1 MEYILMHKNK
11 PVLELEID
19 EVTGT
24 ISKIGAVHNIEHLP
38 VGAYSAAE
46 KNNVSRNMLNDWW
59 TGRSIPASRD
69 GLKDVLLIL
78 GVCSPALLLD
88 KCCGLSLSDQ
98 YWVCPKNSDI
108 LWENVNFFQNDFSI
122 DVGEVLFGYKRSSK
136 DIINLMSPDNTSD
149 GWLKKKWLIADGKR
163 YLMKGG
169 SGFLE
174 QEPFN
179 EVIASALMK
188 RLNINHVEYT
198 LTFEQNKPYSLCEN
212 FITPDTE
219 LIPAWRIMQTRK
231 KNNSQ
236 SEFMHFLLCCEK
248 LGIPNVRDSLDKM
261 LTLDYIISNEDRHYN
276 NFGAIRNAETLEWLG
291 LAPVYDSG
299 TSLWHTTP
307 YIGSV
312 TECKPFKKTHNDQ
325 IKLVKDLS
333 WLDIDVLD
341 GLDNKI
347 IEILSKSIK
356 IDADRSKKLAEI
368 IMERA
373 LKVWQMAES
382 QKTNLMLD

>member
-1 MEYILMHKNK
+1 MHKNK
-11 PVLELEID
+11 PVLDLEID
-19 EVTGT
+19 EATGSV
-24 ISKIGAVHNIEHLP
+24 SKIGAVYDTDHLP
-38 VGAYSAAE
+38 VGTYNTAE
-46 KNNVSRNMLNDWW
+46 KNNVSRYILNDWW

-69 GLKDVLLIL
+69 GLKDVLLNL

-88 KCCGLSLSDQ
+88 KCLGLSLSDQ
-98 YWVCPKNSDI
+98 YWICPKNSDI
-108 LWENVNFFQNDFSI
+108 SWKTVNFFQNDFSK

-136 DIINLMSPDNTSD
+136 DAINLMSPDNTSD
-149 GWLKKKWLIADGKR
+149 GWLKKKWLIAGGKR

-188 RLNINHVEYT
+188 RLNINHVKYT

-231 KNNSQ
+231 KNNSH
-236 SEFMHFLLCCEK
+236 SELTHFLLCCEK
-248 LGIPNVRDSLDKM
+248 LGIPNVQNSLDKM

-276 NFGAIRNAETLEWLG
+276 NFGAVRNAETLEWLG

-312 TECKPFKKTHNDQ
+312 TDCKPFKKKHNDQ

-333 WLDIDVLD
+333 WFDIDLLN
-341 GLDNKI
+341 GLKDEI

-356 IDADRSKKLAEI
+356 IDSDRSKKLSEV

-373 LKVWQMAES
+373 LK
-382 QKTNLMLD
+382 L